1 MGRLSLVFPQS
12 SLASLAHLAD
22 SGPSRQFFDLSS
34 SKRQFMQFSSKL
46 STTGPVMFQ
55 NRTVVSLDDEAIVN
69 GRFGWEESPYTSAKC
84 ECVDVLPTKLE
95 LEL

>member
-1 MGRLSLVFPQS
+1 
-12 SLASLAHLAD
+12 
-22 SGPSRQFFDLSS
+22 
-34 SKRQFMQFSSKL
+34 
-46 STTGPVMFQ
+46 MFQ

-95 LEL
+95 LELSSIFRMSQSNIFPSQLPEKSRWGISVCQIMGLTFEV